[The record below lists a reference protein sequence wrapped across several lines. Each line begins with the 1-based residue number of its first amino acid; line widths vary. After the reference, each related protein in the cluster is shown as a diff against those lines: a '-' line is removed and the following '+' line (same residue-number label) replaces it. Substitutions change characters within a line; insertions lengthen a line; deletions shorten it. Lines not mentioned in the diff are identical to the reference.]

1 MKRVLLYLRKSRD
14 DDNESKEETLARHER
29 MLLDYCSRY
38 DLSIEKIYREVVSGE
53 SIAARPEM
61 QKLLEDVQSGDYHG
75 VVVVELERL
84 SRGNQIDQA
93 EILEIFNKS
102 KTKIYTLTKIYDFS
116 SENDIDEEFFEFGL
130 FMSRREYKVIKRR
143 LLRGRK
149 QAQKEG
155 YFIGSITPLGF
166 GKKKDGKGFVL
177 YPDENAEKVI
187 TIFDMFVNQ
196 GRPLSEI
203 RDYLIHSGLRP
214 ARATEWTSRRVRQI
228 LENQNYIGNIK
239 VMGEWKEG
247 KHDGIIPVDVFKA
260 AQLKLQNDLPKV
272 RKQYK
277 IKNPLAGICKCA
289 VCGHPLQLSSN
300 KVSGQT
306 PIKCRTTNC
315 PTVSTYLEILEP
327 MIIEGLQESLAG
339 YRLELDDLPATA
351 ANRREAIEKERE
363 IYIAELNKKQAM
375 LDKAS
380 EMLEIG
386 VYSVEKY
393 LERESILRN
402 EMNALQANLDALS
415 DTSELDEIERLEN
428 AVPILEKCLD
438 EYWTLNPAEKNE
450 ILKSFVDK
458 ILYSK
463 SIKNNSHHKDLDDA
477 SVEIFLKI

>member
-1 MKRVLLYLRKSRD
+1 MKKVLLYLRKSRD
-14 DDNESKEETLARHER
+14 DDNESKEETLARHES
-29 MLLDYCSRY
+29 MLLDYCVRY

-61 QKLLEDVQSGDYHG
+61 QRLLDDVKSGDYDG

-166 GKKKDGKGFVL
+166 GKKKDGKGYVL

-187 TIFDMFVNQ
+187 SIFDMFVNQ
-196 GRPLSEI
+196 SRPLSEI

-214 ARATEWTSRRVRQI
+214 ARAVEWTSRRVRQI

-247 KHDGIIPVDVFKA
+247 KHDGIVAADVFKA
-260 AQLKLQNDLPKV
+260 AQIKLQNDLPKV
-272 RKQYK
+272 RREYQ

-289 VCGHPLQLSSN
+289 ICERPLQLSAN
-300 KVSGQT
+300 EYAGRT

-327 MIIEGLQESLAG
+327 MIIEGIQDALEG
-339 YRLELDDLPATA
+339 YRLELDDLPSTA
-351 ANRREAIEKERE
+351 ANRRKAMEQERE

-393 LERESILRN
+393 LERENILRKDI
-402 EMNALQANLDALS
+402 NALQANLDALS
-415 DTSELDEIERLEN
+415 DTSELEEIEKLEN

-438 EYWTLNPAEKNE
+438 EYWTLSPAEKNE

-463 SIKNNSHHKDLDDA
+463 SIKNNSHHKNIDDA
-477 SVEIFLKI
+477 NVEIFLKI

>member
-1 MKRVLLYLRKSRD
+1 MKSVLLYLRKSRD
-14 DDNESKEETLARHER
+14 DENESKEETLARHER

-53 SIAARPEM
+53 SIAARPEV
-61 QKLLEDVQSGDYHG
+61 QRLLEDVQTGNYDG
-75 VVVVELERL
+75 VVVVELERI

-93 EILEIFNKS
+93 EILEIFKKS
-102 KTKIYTLTKIYDFS
+102 QTKIYTLNKIYDFS
-116 SENDIDEEFFEFGL
+116 VDDDLDEEFFEFGL

-166 GKKKDGKGFVL
+166 EKKKDGKGFVL
-177 YPDENAEKVI
+177 YPDDNAEKVI
-187 TIFDMFVNQ
+187 AIFDMFVNQ
-196 GRPLSEI
+196 CRSLSEI
-203 RDYLIHSGLRP
+203 RDYLIRSGLRP

-239 VMGEWKEG
+239 VMGEWQEG
-247 KHDGIIPVDVFKA
+247 KHSGIVSRETFNA
-260 AQLKLQNDLPKV
+260 AQIKLQNDLPKV
-272 RKQYK
+272 RREYK

-289 VCGHPLQLSSN
+289 VCGHPLQLSAN
-300 KVSGQT
+300 EYAGRT
-306 PIKCRTTNC
+306 PIKCRTTKC
-315 PTVSTYLEILEP
+315 PTVSTYLELLEP
-327 MIIEGLQESLAG
+327 MIIDGIQEALEG
-339 YRLELDDLPATA
+339 YRLELDDLPTTA
-351 ANRREAIEKERE
+351 ANRREALKKERE
-363 IYIAELNKKQAM
+363 IYLSELEKKQAM

-380 EMLEIG
+380 EMLEMG

-393 LERESILRN
+393 LERENILRKDID
-402 EMNALQANLDALS
+402 ALQANLDALS
-415 DTSELDEIERLEN
+415 DTSELEEIERLEK
-428 AVPILEKCLD
+428 AVPIIEKCLD
-438 EYWTLNPAEKNE
+438 EYWTLKPAEKNE

>member
-1 MKRVLLYLRKSRD
+1 MKKVLLYLRKSRD

-38 DLSIEKIYREVVSGE
+38 ALTIEKIYKEVVSGE
-53 SIAARPEM
+53 SIAARPEV
-61 QKLLEDVQSGDYHG
+61 QKLLDDVSTGLYDG

-93 EILEIFNKS
+93 EILEIFSKA
-102 KTKIYTLTKIYDFS
+102 KTKIYTLTKTYDFS
-116 SENDIDEEFFEFGL
+116 SENDIDEEYFEFGL

-196 GRPLSEI
+196 CRPLSEI

-214 ARATEWTSRRVRQI
+214 ARASEWTSRRVRQI

-239 VMGEWKEG
+239 VMGEWQEG
-247 KHDGIIPVDVFKA
+247 KHSGIIPEDVFKA
-260 AQLKLQNDLPKV
+260 AQLKLTSDTPKV
-272 RKQYK
+272 RKSYQ

-289 VCGHPLQLSSN
+289 ICGHPLQLSAN
-300 KVSGQT
+300 EYAGRT

-327 MIIEGLQESLAG
+327 MIIDGIQEALAG
-339 YRLELDDLPATA
+339 YRLELDDLPTTA
-351 ANRREAIEKERE
+351 ANRREAMEKERE
-363 IYIAELNKKQAM
+363 LYIAELNKKQAM

-393 LERESILRN
+393 LQREIILRKD
-402 EMNALQANLDALS
+402 MDALQANLDALS
-415 DTSELDEIERLEN
+415 DTSELDDIERLEN

-463 SIKNNSHHKDLDDA
+463 SIKNNSHHKNLDDA
-477 SVEIFLKI
+477 NVEIFLKI

>member
-1 MKRVLLYLRKSRD
+1 MKKVLVYLRKSRD

-38 DLSIEKIYREVVSGE
+38 DLTIEKIYKEVVSGE
-53 SIAARPEM
+53 SIAARPEV
-61 QKLLEDVQSGDYHG
+61 QKLLDDVSTGLYDG
-75 VVVVELERL
+75 VCVVELERL

-93 EILEIFNKS
+93 EILEIFS
-102 KTKIYTLTKIYDFS
+102 KAKAKIYTLNKIYDFS
-116 SENDIDEEFFEFGL
+116 SENDLDEEFFEFGL

-166 GKKKDGKGFVL
+166 EKKKDGKGFVL
-177 YPDENAEKVI
+177 YPDDNAEKII

-196 GRPLSEI
+196 CRPLSEI

-214 ARATEWTSRRVRQI
+214 ARASEWTSRRVRQI

-239 VMGEWKEG
+239 VMGEWQEG
-247 KHDGIIPVDVFKA
+247 KHSGIIPEDVFKA
-260 AQLKLQNDLPKV
+260 AQLKLTSDLPKV
-272 RKQYK
+272 RKEYR

-289 VCGHPLQLSSN
+289 VCGHPLQLSAN
-300 KVSGQT
+300 EYAGRT

-327 MIIEGLQESLAG
+327 MIIDGIQEALAG
-339 YRLELDDLPATA
+339 YRLELDDLPTTA
-351 ANRREAIEKERE
+351 ANRREAMEKERE
-363 IYIAELNKKQAM
+363 VYIAELNKKQAM

-393 LERESILRN
+393 LQREIILRKD
-402 EMNALQANLDALS
+402 MDALQANLDALS
-415 DTSELDEIERLEN
+415 DTSELDDIERLEN

-477 SVEIFLKI
+477 NVEIFLKI

>member
-1 MKRVLLYLRKSRD
+1 MKKVLLYLRKSRD
-14 DDNESKEETLARHER
+14 DENESKEETLARHER

-61 QKLLEDVQSGDYHG
+61 QKLLDDVQAGDYDG

-84 SRGNQIDQA
+84 SRGNPIDQA
-93 EILEIFNKS
+93 EVLEIFKKS
-102 KTKIYTLTKIYDFS
+102 GTKIYTLNKIYDFS
-116 SENDIDEEFFEFGL
+116 VDDDLDEEFFEFGL

-166 GKKKDGKGFVL
+166 DKKKDGKGFVL

-187 TIFDMFVNQ
+187 AIFDMFVNQ
-196 GRPLSEI
+196 CRSLSEI

-239 VMGEWKEG
+239 VMGEWKKG
-247 KHDGIIPVDVFKA
+247 KHDGIIPEGVFKA
-260 AQLKLQNDLPKV
+260 AQVKLQNDLPKV
-272 RKQYK
+272 RREYQ

-289 VCGHPLQLSSN
+289 VCGHPLQLSAN
-300 KVSGQT
+300 EYAGRT

-327 MIIEGLQESLAG
+327 MIIDGIQEALEG
-339 YRLELDDLPATA
+339 YRLELDDLPTTA
-351 ANRREAIEKERE
+351 AKRREALKKERE
-363 IYIAELNKKQAM
+363 IYITELEKKQAM

-393 LERESILRN
+393 LERENILRKDID
-402 EMNALQANLDALS
+402 ALQANLDALS
-415 DTSELDEIERLEN
+415 DTSELEEIEKLEN

-438 EYWTLNPAEKNE
+438 EYWTLKPADKNE

-463 SIKNNSHHKDLDDA
+463 SIKNNSHHKNLDDA
-477 SVEIFLKI
+477 NVEIFLKI

>member
-1 MKRVLLYLRKSRD
+1 MKKVLLYLRKSRD
-14 DDNESKEETLARHER
+14 DENETKEETLARHER

-53 SIAARPEM
+53 SIAARPEV
-61 QKLLEDVQSGDYHG
+61 QKLLDDVQAGDFDG

-84 SRGNQIDQA
+84 SRGNPIDQA
-93 EILEIFNKS
+93 EILEIFKKS
-102 KTKIYTLTKIYDFS
+102 QTKIYTLNKTYDFTLS
-116 SENDIDEEFFEFGL
+116 DDLDEEFFEFGL

-166 GKKKDGKGFVL
+166 EKKKDGKGFVL

-187 TIFDMFVNQ
+187 SIFDMFVNQ

-214 ARATEWTSRRVRQI
+214 ARAVEWTSRRVRQI
-228 LENQNYIGNIK
+228 LENQNYIGKIK
-239 VMGEWKEG
+239 VMGEWQEG
-247 KHDGIIPVDVFKA
+247 KHNGIVSADVFKA
-260 AQLKLQNDLPKV
+260 AQIKLQNDLPKV
-272 RKQYK
+272 RKQYQ

-289 VCGHPLQLSSN
+289 ICERPLQLSAN
-300 KVSGQT
+300 EYAGRT

-327 MIIEGLQESLAG
+327 MIIEGIQDALEG
-339 YRLELDDLPATA
+339 YRLELDDLPSTA
-351 ANRREAIEKERE
+351 ANRRKAMEQERE

-393 LERESILRN
+393 LERENILRKDI
-402 EMNALQANLDALS
+402 NALQANLDALS
-415 DTSELDEIERLEN
+415 DTSELEEIEKLEN

-463 SIKNNSHHKDLDDA
+463 SIKNNSHHKNIDDA
-477 SVEIFLKI
+477 NVEIFLKI

>member
-1 MKRVLLYLRKSRD
+1 MKNVVLYLRKSRD
-14 DDNESKEETLARHER
+14 DEETKEETLARHER
-29 MLLDYCSRY
+29 MLLDYCSRH
-38 DLSIEKIYREVVSGE
+38 DLNVKKMYKEVVSGE
-53 SIAARPEM
+53 SIAARPEV
-61 QKLLEDVQSGDYHG
+61 QKLLDDVASGEYEG

-93 EILEIFNKS
+93 EILEVFK
-102 KTKIYTLTKIYDFS
+102 KAGTKIYTLNKTYDFS
-116 SENDIDEEFFEFGL
+116 VENDLDEEFFEFGL

-149 QAQKEG
+149 QSQKEG

-166 GKKKDGKGFVL
+166 EKRKDGRGFVL

-196 GRPLSEI
+196 CRPLSEI
-203 RDYLIHSGLRP
+203 RDYLINSGLRP

-247 KHDGIIPVDVFKA
+247 KHSAIIPEDVFKA
-260 AQLKLQNDLPKV
+260 AQIKLQNDLPKV
-272 RKQYK
+272 RRSYQ

-327 MIIEGLQESLAG
+327 MIIEGIQEALEG
-339 YRLELDDLPATA
+339 YRFELDDLPATA
-351 ANRREAIEKERE
+351 ANKREAMEKERE
-363 IYIAELNKKQAM
+363 IYLSELKKKQAM

-393 LERESILRN
+393 LERENILRKD
-402 EMNALQANLDALS
+402 MDALQANLDALS
-415 DTSELDEIERLEN
+415 DTSELEEIERLEN

-438 EYWTLNPAEKNE
+438 EYWTLEPAEKNE

-463 SIKNNSHHKDLDDA
+463 SIKNNSHHKNLDDA
-477 SVEIFLKI
+477 NVEIFLKI

>member
-1 MKRVLLYLRKSRD
+1 MKSVLLYLRKSRD
-14 DDNESKEETLARHER
+14 DENESKEETLARHER

-53 SIAARPEM
+53 SIAARPEV
-61 QKLLEDVQSGDYHG
+61 QKLLEDVQTGNYDG
-75 VVVVELERL
+75 VVVVELERI

-93 EILEIFNKS
+93 EILEIFKKS
-102 KTKIYTLTKIYDFS
+102 QTKIYTLNKIYDFS
-116 SENDIDEEFFEFGL
+116 VDDDLDEEFFEFGL

-166 GKKKDGKGFVL
+166 EKKKDGKGFVL

-187 TIFDMFVNQ
+187 SIFDMFVNQ
-196 GRPLSEI
+196 SRPLSEI

-239 VMGEWKEG
+239 VMGEWQEG
-247 KHDGIIPVDVFKA
+247 KHSGIVSRETFNA
-260 AQLKLQNDLPKV
+260 AQIKLQNDLPKV
-272 RKQYK
+272 RREYK

-289 VCGHPLQLSSN
+289 VCGHPLQLSAN
-300 KVSGQT
+300 EYAGRT
-306 PIKCRTTNC
+306 PIKCRTTKC
-315 PTVSTYLEILEP
+315 PTVSTYLELLEP
-327 MIIEGLQESLAG
+327 MIIDGIQEALEG
-339 YRLELDDLPATA
+339 YRLELDDLPTTA
-351 ANRREAIEKERE
+351 ANRREALKKERE
-363 IYIAELNKKQAM
+363 IYLSELEKKQAM

-380 EMLEIG
+380 EMLEMG

-393 LERESILRN
+393 LERENILRKDID
-402 EMNALQANLDALS
+402 ALQANLDALS
-415 DTSELDEIERLEN
+415 DTSELEEIERLEK
-428 AVPILEKCLD
+428 AVPIIEKCLD
-438 EYWTLNPAEKNE
+438 EYWTLKPAEKNE

-463 SIKNNSHHKDLDDA
+463 SIKNNSHYKDLDDA

>member
-1 MKRVLLYLRKSRD
+1 MKSVLLYLRKSRD
-14 DDNESKEETLARHER
+14 DENESKEETLARHER

-53 SIAARPEM
+53 SIAARPEV
-61 QKLLEDVQSGDYHG
+61 QKLLEDVQTGNYDG
-75 VVVVELERL
+75 VVVVELERI

-93 EILEIFNKS
+93 EILEIFKKS
-102 KTKIYTLTKIYDFS
+102 QTKIYTLNKIYDFS
-116 SENDIDEEFFEFGL
+116 VDDDLDEEFFEFGL

-166 GKKKDGKGFVL
+166 EKKKDGKGFVL
-177 YPDENAEKVI
+177 YPDDNAEKVI
-187 TIFDMFVNQ
+187 AIFDMFVNQ
-196 GRPLSEI
+196 CRSLSDI
-203 RDYLIHSGLRP
+203 RDYLISSGLRP

-239 VMGEWKEG
+239 VMGEWQEG
-247 KHDGIIPVDVFKA
+247 KHSGIVSRETFNA
-260 AQLKLQNDLPKV
+260 AQIKLQNDLPKV
-272 RKQYK
+272 RREYK

-289 VCGHPLQLSSN
+289 VCGHPLQLSAN
-300 KVSGQT
+300 EYAGRT
-306 PIKCRTTNC
+306 PIKCRTTKC
-315 PTVSTYLEILEP
+315 PTVSTYLELLEP
-327 MIIEGLQESLAG
+327 MIIDGIQEALEG
-339 YRLELDDLPATA
+339 YRLELDDLPTTA
-351 ANRREAIEKERE
+351 ANRREALKKERE
-363 IYIAELNKKQAM
+363 IYLSELEKKQAM

-380 EMLEIG
+380 EMLEMG

-393 LERESILRN
+393 LERENILRKDID
-402 EMNALQANLDALS
+402 ALQANLDALS
-415 DTSELDEIERLEN
+415 DTSELEEIERLEK
-428 AVPILEKCLD
+428 AVPIIEKCLD
-438 EYWTLNPAEKNE
+438 EYWTLKPAEKNE